1 VAEDVG
7 SGSGEAPAAAELNA
21 NIGVSTPAPS
31 PPDTPERGSP
41 IEPTPH
47 TERGTTVALDGVS
60 ASIDLLRGQLDDLAS
75 LVRSRLSYDQTKEQA
90 FDRLYAELDALKKN
104 AALDNIKPL
113 LLDLILLYDRMEHAR
128 QLAADA
134 HGALST
140 EILESFIHELL
151 EVLYRR
157 EVGLI
162 EAGPSSFDYNQQKA
176 IGVVDVTDPAEHQ
189 RIHKVVRRGFR
200 LGDRTLR
207 PEEVIVCRV
216 LAPPPSVKPDTNE
229 GRKT

>member
-1 VAEDVG
+1 VAEDAG
-7 SGSGEAPAAAELNA
+7 SVSEAALAAVELSTNFGASNA
-21 NIGVSTPAPS
+21 APS
-31 PPDTPERGSP
+31 PPDTTERGSP
-41 IEPTPH
+41 IDSTPH
-47 TERGTTVALDGVS
+47 SERGTIAALEGVS
-60 ASIDLLRGQLDDLAS
+60 AGIEILRGQLDDLAG

-104 AALDNIKPL
+104 AALDSIKPL

-128 QLAADA
+128 QIAADA
-134 HGALST
+134 QGILST
-140 EILESFIHELL
+140 EILQSFIHELL

-157 EVGLI
+157 DVSLI

-176 IGVVDVTDPAEHQ
+176 VGVVDVTDPAEHQ
-189 RIHKVVRRGFR
+189 RIHQVVRRGFR
-200 LGDRTLR
+200 LGERTLR

>member
-1 VAEDVG
+1 MG
-7 SGSGEAPAAAELNA
+7 S
-21 NIGVSTPAPS
+21 S
-31 PPDTPERGSP
+31 PHS
-41 IEPTPH
+41 
-47 TERGTTVALDGVS
+47 ERGTTAALDGVS
-60 ASIDLLRGQLDDLAS
+60 SSIDLLRGQLDDLAG

-134 HGALST
+134 QGILST
-140 EILESFIHELL
+140 EILQSFIHELL

-157 EVGLI
+157 EVSLI

-189 RIHKVVRRGFR
+189 RVHKVVRRGFR
-200 LGDRTLR
+200 LGERTLR
-207 PEEVIVCRV
+207 AEEVIVCRV
-216 LAPPPSVKPDTNE
+216 MPPPTSAKPDTNE
-229 GRKT
+229 AHKP